1 MRETSPF
8 DSCHLLRYQPWG
20 MLLPSWTPQ
29 ISQWPLDVEIRVLV
43 LTRFREPFQIQKQKK
58 RRERG
63 GDEGG
68 VGPNRKGPLKRMPQ
82 EWICVFIEL
91 G

>member
-1 MRETSPF
+1 MHKQYEI
-8 DSCHLLRYQPWG
+8 HH
-20 MLLPSWTPQ
+20 
-29 ISQWPLDVEIRVLV
+29 PLILVTVLV
-43 LTRFREPFQIQKQKK
+43 LTRFRVPFQIQKQKK
-58 RRERG
+58 RRERE

>member
-1 MRETSPF
+1 M
-8 DSCHLLRYQPWG
+8 
-20 MLLPSWTPQ
+20 
-29 ISQWPLDVEIRVLV
+29 
-43 LTRFREPFQIQKQKK
+43 
-58 RRERG
+58 
-63 GDEGG
+63 GDESG

>member
-29 ISQWPLDVEIRVLV
+29 ISQWPLDVEIRFGCASYVLV
-43 LTRFREPFQIQKQKK
+43 IRVLALTRSHEPFQIQKQKK
-58 RRERG
+58 QRERERG
-63 GDEGG
+63 GGMK
-68 VGPNRKGPLKRMPQ
+68 VGLAQIGNG
-82 EWICVFIEL
+82 E
-91 G
+91 